1 MKSGRVITSL
11 CSDNDNEEMTM
22 PHAIR
27 FHQTGGPEVLSWEDV
42 DLPAP
47 APGEA
52 TVRHHAV
59 GLNYI
64 DTYHRTGLY
73 PLPLPSGIGMEGAGV
88 VEAVGE
94 GVSEVKVGDRV
105 AYAGGPLG
113 AYAEVRNIP
122 AHRLLKL
129 PDLISFA
136 TGAAMMLQGLTAA
149 YLLRKTYRVQPGDAV
164 LIHAA
169 AGGVGLIACQWA
181 KALGATV
188 IGTVGSPAKAELAKA
203 HGCDHVINYS
213 SENFTQRVREITAG
227 EGVAVVYDGV
237 GKDTFIGS
245 LDSLRPLGMMVSYGN
260 ASGPVPPLDLLL
272 LSQKG
277 SLFITRP
284 TIATYTAKRGDLEAL
299 GAELFD
305 AVVSGKVRIEVNQ
318 TYPLKDAAQAHRDLE
333 ARKTT
338 GSTILLP

>member
-1 MKSGRVITSL
+1 
-11 CSDNDNEEMTM
+11 MT
-22 PHAIR
+22 HAIR
-27 FHQTGGPEVLSWEDV
+27 IHQAGGPDVLSWEAVDV
-42 DLPAP
+42 PAP
-47 APGEA
+47 AAGEA

-59 GLNYI
+59 GLNFV
-64 DTYHRTGLY
+64 DVYHRTGLY
-73 PLPLPSGIGMEGAGV
+73 PLPLPSGIGLEGAGV
-88 VEAVGE
+88 IEAVGE
-94 GVSEVKVGDRV
+94 GVTEVKVGDRV
-105 AYAGGPLG
+105 AYAGGSIG
-113 AYAEVRNIP
+113 AYAECRNIP

-129 PDLISFA
+129 PDSIGFHTA
-136 TGAAMMLQGLTAA
+136 AAMMLQGLTAA
-149 YLLRKTYRVQPGDAV
+149 YLLRKTYRVQAGDTV

-188 IGTVGSPAKAELAKA
+188 IGTVGSAAKGVLAKA

-213 SENFTQRVREITAG
+213 SEDFTRRVREITGG
-227 EGVAVVYDGV
+227 EGVPVVYDGV
-237 GKDTFIGS
+237 GRDTFMGS
-245 LDSLRPLGMMVSYGN
+245 LDCLRPLGMMVSYGN
-260 ASGPVPPLDLLL
+260 ASGPVPPLDLIL

-284 TIATYTAKRGDLEAL
+284 TIMSYTAKRADLEAL

-305 AVVSGKVRIEVNQ
+305 VVSSGKVRIEVNQ
-318 TYPLKDAAQAHRDLE
+318 SYPLADAAQAHRDLE

>member
-1 MKSGRVITSL
+1 
-11 CSDNDNEEMTM
+11 M

-27 FHQTGGPEVLSWEDV
+27 IHQTGGPDVLCWEAL
-42 DLPAP
+42 DLAGP

-52 TVRHHAV
+52 RVRHHAV

-64 DTYHRTGLY
+64 DVYHRTGLY
-73 PLPLPSGIGMEGAGV
+73 PLPLPSGIGLEGAGI

-94 GVSEVKVGDRV
+94 GVSEVRVGDRV
-105 AYAGGPLG
+105 AYAGGPVG

-129 PDLISFA
+129 PDGIGFE

-149 YLLRKTYRVQPGDAV
+149 YLLRKTYRVQTGDAV
-164 LIHAA
+164 LVHAA
-169 AGGVGLIACQWA
+169 AGGVGLLATQWA
-181 KALGATV
+181 KALGALV
-188 IGTVGSPAKAELAKA
+188 IGTVGSPAKAELARA

-213 SENFTQRVREITAG
+213 TENFPQRVREITGG

-237 GKDTFIGS
+237 GKDTFMGS
-245 LDSLRPLGMMVSYGN
+245 LDSLRPMGMMVSYGN
-260 ASGPVPPLDLLL
+260 ASGPVPPLDLIQ

-277 SLFITRP
+277 SLFVTRP
-284 TIATYTAKRGDLEAL
+284 TLMNYTAKRADLVAL
-299 GAELFD
+299 GDELFG
-305 AVVSGKVRIEVNQ
+305 VVGAGQVKVEVNQ
-318 TYPLKDAAQAHRDLE
+318 TYALKDAAQAHRDLE

-338 GSTILLP
+338 GSTIFLP

>member
-1 MKSGRVITSL
+1 
-11 CSDNDNEEMTM
+11 M

-27 FHQTGGPEVLSWEDV
+27 IHQTGGPEVLCWEEVDV
-42 DLPAP
+42 PAP
-47 APGEA
+47 AAGEA

-59 GLNYI
+59 GLNFI

-73 PLPLPSGIGMEGAGV
+73 PLPLPAGIGLEGAGV
-88 VEAVGE
+88 VEAVGPD
-94 GVSEVKVGDRV
+94 VSEVKVGDRI
-105 AYAGGPLG
+105 AYAGGPVG

-129 PDLISFA
+129 PDAIAFNTA
-136 TGAAMMLQGLTAA
+136 AAMMLQGLTAA
-149 YLLRKTYRVQPGDAV
+149 YLLRRTYRVQPGDAV

-188 IGTVGSPAKAELAKA
+188 IGTVGSPAKAELARA

-213 SENFTQRVREITAG
+213 TENFTQRVREITGG
-227 EGVAVVYDGV
+227 EGVPVVYDGV
-237 GKDTFIGS
+237 GKDTFMGS
-245 LDSLRPLGMMVSYGN
+245 LDSLRPLGMLVTYGN
-260 ASGPVPPLDLLL
+260 ASGPVPPFDLLQ

-277 SLFITRP
+277 SLFVTRP
-284 TIATYTAKRGDLEAL
+284 TIVHYTAKRADLEAL

-305 AVVSGKVRIEVNQ
+305 IVASGKVRIEVNQ

-338 GSTILLP
+338 GSTILVP

>member
-1 MKSGRVITSL
+1 
-11 CSDNDNEEMTM
+11 MTY
-22 PHAIR
+22 AIR
-27 FHQTGGPEVLSWEDV
+27 IHQTGVPEVFSWESV
-42 DLPAP
+42 DCPAP
-47 APGEA
+47 GAGEA
-52 TVRHHAV
+52 TVRHAAV
-59 GLNYI
+59 GLNFI

-73 PLPLPSGIGMEGAGV
+73 PLPMPSGIGLEGAGV
-88 VEAVGE
+88 VEAIGP
-94 GVSEVKVGDRV
+94 GVTEVQVGDRV
-105 AYAGGPLG
+105 AYAGGPIG
-113 AYAEVRNIP
+113 AYAEARNIP

-129 PDLISFA
+129 PDAISFDTA
-136 TGAAMMLQGLTAA
+136 AAMMLQGLTAA

-188 IGTVGSPAKAELAKA
+188 IGTVGSAAKGELAKA

-213 SENFTQRVREITAG
+213 TENFVSRVREITGG
-227 EGVAVVYDGV
+227 EGVPVVYDGV
-237 GKDTFIGS
+237 GKDTFMGS
-245 LDSLRPLGMMVSYGN
+245 LDSLRPLGMLVTYGN

-277 SLFITRP
+277 SLFVTRP
-284 TIATYTAKRGDLEAL
+284 TIVSYTAKRADLEAL

-305 AVVSGKVRIEVNQ
+305 VVASGKVKIEVHQ
-318 TYPLKDAAQAHRDLE
+318 RYALKDAAQAHSDLE

-338 GSTILLP
+338 GSTLLIP